1 FNRLTGEKLW
11 ESEIIEYYKGFS
23 ATSAP
28 LVVKN
33 LAVIGVGGGEF
44 GIRGFFDAYDI
55 ETGAR
60 VWRHYTVPAEGE
72 PGYESWS
79 GNSFETG
86 GAPAYF

>member
-1 FNRLTGEKLW
+1 M
-11 ESEIIEYYKGFS
+11 
-23 ATSAP
+23 
-28 LVVKN
+28 
-33 LAVIGVGGGEF
+33 IGVGGGEF

-86 GAPAYF
+86 GAPAWTIGAYDSELDLLYWTTGNPSPDWNGDARLGDNLF